1 MAARGNEGVA
11 GRIKITDGSIGYV
24 EYGYAHRADLAMAR
38 LENKAGNF
46 VEPLPINGQAT
57 LINTGGD
64 MPANLRMFFP
74 DPLGPRSL
82 PAGDL
87 QLAAPLRK

>member
-1 MAARGNEGVA
+1 MAW
-11 GRIKITDGSIGYV
+11 
-24 EYGYAHRADLAMAR
+24 
-38 LENKAGNF
+38 LENKAGTF

-74 DPLGPRSL
+74 DPRGHDSYPLVTYSWLLPTQTTRTPRKPL
-82 PAGDL
+82 P
-87 QLAAPLRK
+87 